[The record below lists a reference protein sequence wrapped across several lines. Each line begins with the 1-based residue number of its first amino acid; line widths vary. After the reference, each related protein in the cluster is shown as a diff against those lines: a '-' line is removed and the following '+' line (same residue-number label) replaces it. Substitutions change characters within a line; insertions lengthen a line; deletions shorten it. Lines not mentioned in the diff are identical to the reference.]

1 MILANVENLIFA
13 RALKGWT
20 QKQMALEAGLSAA
33 AISKLES
40 GVPVSPG
47 TVKKIMNAI
56 GSSDVEKYFCYVP
69 AQTKNFNL

>member
-1 MILANVENLIFA
+1 MIVANVENVIFA

-47 TVKKIMNAI
+47 TVKKIMDAM
-56 GSSDVEKYFCYVP
+56 GSSDVEKYFCYVLSP
-69 AQTKNFNL
+69 CK